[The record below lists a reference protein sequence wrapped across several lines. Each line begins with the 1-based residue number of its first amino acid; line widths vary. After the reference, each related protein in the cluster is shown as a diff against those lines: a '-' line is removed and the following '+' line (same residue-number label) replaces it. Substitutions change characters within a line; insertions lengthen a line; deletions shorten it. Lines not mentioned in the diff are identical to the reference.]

1 MTYISLWS
9 PHLLEEVMA
18 TLLELLSSLLKL
30 GCSFAC
36 FRIAPKD
43 AKDAA
48 VVAMEPWCKTKA
60 SIELCDLCT
69 RQ

>member
-43 AKDAA
+43 AIR
-48 VVAMEPWCKTKA
+48 MHQWLPWNLGVKQR
-60 SIELCDLCT
+60 LP
-69 RQ
+69 